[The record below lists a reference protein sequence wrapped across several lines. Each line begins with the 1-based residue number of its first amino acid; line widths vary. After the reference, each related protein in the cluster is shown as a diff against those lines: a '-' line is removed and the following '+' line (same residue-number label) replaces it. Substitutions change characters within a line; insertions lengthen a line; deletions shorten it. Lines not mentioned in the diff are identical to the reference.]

1 VVEIAG
7 GIPAAFAS
15 RQLGGFGAEVVRV
28 EGHAEGL
35 PLTDAEEVYLVVG
48 KRRVEAS
55 GDELRRLVLAADIL
69 IEDGAPGHLRAL
81 GLDPAGLRA
90 DQPALVIVSISPF
103 GQTGPYRSYKAT
115 NIVSFAMGGI
125 MTLTGDFDSEPLVS
139 GGSQAQYLAG
149 LHGFSSAVTAYLGAV
164 LQGEGDWIDLSLQE
178 SAAGMLEL
186 YGPSTAYGNP
196 VLPRMGNHTRAEWG
210 IYPCLD
216 GYVGM
221 FALQRQVKALFE
233 AVGDPELIDG
243 PFLDS
248 QYRLDHVD
256 ELAAILYVWTLGHTK
271 EEMIALGRK
280 HRVPI
285 GLVLTPA
292 ELLGAPSLE
301 DRGFWDEP
309 QTASGPAR
317 MPGRPF
323 AGVAWRRPDR
333 LHEPGED
340 TTAVVADW
348 LGDTVATTGAEAE
361 R

>member
-1 VVEIAG
+1 
-7 GIPAAFAS
+7 
-15 RQLGGFGAEVVRV
+15 
-28 EGHAEGL
+28 
-35 PLTDAEEVYLVVG
+35 
-48 KRRVEAS
+48 
-55 GDELRRLVLAADIL
+55 
-69 IEDGAPGHLRAL
+69 
-81 GLDPAGLRA
+81 
-90 DQPALVIVSISPF
+90 
-103 GQTGPYRSYKAT
+103 
-115 NIVSFAMGGI
+115 
-125 MTLTGDFDSEPLVS
+125 
-139 GGSQAQYLAG
+139 
-149 LHGFSSAVTAYLGAV
+149 
-164 LQGEGDWIDLSLQE
+164 
-178 SAAGMLEL
+178 
-186 YGPSTAYGNP
+186 
-196 VLPRMGNHTRAEWG
+196 
-210 IYPCLD
+210 
-216 GYVGM
+216 
-221 FALQRQVKALFE
+221 
-233 AVGDPELIDG
+233 
-243 PFLDS
+243 
-248 QYRLDHVD
+248 
-256 ELAAILYVWTLGHTK
+256 VWTLGHTK